1 MLGFVWVIF
10 WTDSIPMG
18 KPPFFTTVWENL
30 SKLLFQQIQGCEAAL
45 WGIFIADALSAPAH
59 WYYDT
64 AALMA
69 DYGTIRGYVAP
80 KKKNSA
86 NRIMNNHWKA
96 NKHDICTLVD
106 GGHMLHGKGRVWK
119 EPYNHY
125 HDSFQPGENTLNAQI
140 ARVLMRNMTMAKGRY
155 DHETWCEF
163 FKDFVYPP

>member
-1 MLGFVWVIF
+1 
-10 WTDSIPMG
+10 MG

-80 KKKNSA
+80 KKKTFS
-86 NRIMNNHWKA
+86 
-96 NKHDICTLVD
+96 
-106 GGHMLHGKGRVWK
+106 
-119 EPYNHY
+119 ESY
-125 HDSFQPGENTLNAQI
+125 HEQSLESQQA
-140 ARVLMRNMTMAKGRY
+140 
-155 DHETWCEF
+155 
-163 FKDFVYPP
+163 